1 MTTGIR
7 KHSLLALTAA
17 SIVALSAPLAAE
29 LTIGG
34 NALAQGGPPGDVG
47 GGPPDG
53 AGGGPGG
60 GGPGGG
66 GPGGD
71 GPGGGPPDG
80 VGGGPPDGVGGGPP
94 DGVGGGP
101 PAWAGGGSG
110 QENAAAA
117 QAVRDT
123 FGGGPGNGFGPGGVG
138 NEVLVLSDEETRQLI
153 ANGWGANV
161 PSDGVFANHGQRVR
175 TMVAI
180 AQALGYSSHVGAL
193 QANFG
198 TSHETGLADLQAEI
212 EALAGQSPLGPDD
225 DDFPPEVETALADAA
240 DLLSQ
245 EPDLS
250 DPDSVRAAFDEALA
264 AVEPGSALETQLLE
278 AQQAYEEALEQ
289 ATSDQQEELGELQT
303 QLEGLAE
310 SVKPGDGPDD
320 GWELVDLD
328 VNGDGVVDG
337 ADLTAIDDQ

>member
-1 MTTGIR
+1 MMA
-7 KHSLLALTAA
+7 LAAA
-17 SIVALSAPLAAE
+17 SIVALSAPIAVDLR
-29 LTIGG
+29 IGG
-34 NALAQGGPPGDVG
+34 EALAQGGPPDGVG
-47 GGPPDG
+47 GGPP
-53 AGGGPGG
+53 GGGG
-60 GGPGGG
+60 GGP
-66 GPGGD
+66 PGD
-71 GPGGGPPDG
+71 VGGGPPDG

-94 DGVGGGP
+94 DGVGGPPDGVGGGP
-101 PAWAGGGSG
+101 PDWAGGGAG

-117 QAVRDT
+117 QALRDT
-123 FGGGPGNGFGPGGVG
+123 FGGGPGNGFGPGGAG
-138 NEVLVLSDEETRQLI
+138 SEVLVLSDEETRQLI
-153 ANGWGANV
+153 ANGWGANI

-198 TSHETGLADLQAEI
+198 TSQETGLADLQAEI
-212 EALAGQSPLGPDD
+212 EALAGESPLGPED
-225 DDFPPEVETALADAA
+225 DDFPPEVETALTDAA

-250 DPDSVRAAFDEALA
+250 DPASVRAAFDEALA

-278 AQQAYEEALEQ
+278 AEQAYETALAQ
-289 ATSDQQEELGELQT
+289 ATADQQEELGELQAE
-303 QLEGLAE
+303 LELLAE

-320 GWELVDLD
+320 GWEFVDLD

-337 ADLTAIDDQ
+337 ADLAAVGNQ